1 MADILEQLGINF
13 KLLFIQLLGFLI
25 LLWMMKKFLW
35 GRVLDMIQ
43 NRTAEIKNAYD
54 SNEKIR
60 SDVSALKVEYEHKLQ
75 QARAE
80 AETIVKSAIEQAERE
95 GRDVIE
101 KTRRDAEQIRLRAL
115 ADIDHE
121 KKRVIADI
129 RTEVIQ
135 LSIEI
140 AGRLLERQIETSDAD
155 RITDAV
161 ISEVGGMRQ

>member
-25 LLWMMKKFLW
+25 LLWLMKKFLW

-60 SDVSALKVEYEHKLQ
+60 GEVTALKVEYEQKLHT
-75 QARAE
+75 ARAE
-80 AETIVKSAIEQAERE
+80 AETIVKNAVEQAERE

-101 KTRRDAEQIRLRAL
+101 KTRRDAEQIRQRAL
-115 ADIDHE
+115 ADIEQE

-129 RTEVIQ
+129 RTEVIE
-135 LSIEI
+135 LSVAI
-140 AGRLLERQIETSDAD
+140 AGRLLERQVDASDAG
-155 RITDAV
+155 RLTDAV
-161 ISEVGGMRQ
+161 ISEIGGMRQ

>member
-25 LLWMMKKFLW
+25 LVWLMKKFLW

-54 SNEKIR
+54 SNEKTR
-60 SDVSALKVEYEHKLQ
+60 GEVNALKAGYEQKLQ

-121 KKRVIADI
+121 KKKVIADM
-129 RTEVIQ
+129 RTEVIH

-140 AGRLLERQIETSDAD
+140 AGRLLERQVDASDAD
-155 RITDAV
+155 RLTDAA
-161 ISEVGGMRQ
+161 ISEIGGMRQ

>member
-25 LLWMMKKFLW
+25 LVWLMKKFLW
-35 GRVLDMIQ
+35 GRVLDMIH

-60 SDVSALKVEYEHKLQ
+60 GEVNALKVEYEQKLQ

-80 AETIVKSAIEQAERE
+80 AETIVKNAVEQAERE
-95 GRDVIE
+95 GREVVE
-101 KTRRDAEQIRLRAL
+101 KTRRDAEQVRQRAL
-115 ADIDHE
+115 ADIENE

-129 RTEVIQ
+129 RTEVIG
-135 LSIEI
+135 LSVEI
-140 AGRLLERQIETSDAD
+140 AARLIARQVDAADAD
-155 RITDAV
+155 RVWDAV
-161 ISEVGGMRQ
+161 ISEIGGMRQ